1 VSGLCRFRVT
11 LGAAVLA
18 ALAVNFAVGAIM
30 IFGTIPRLHHLA
42 AGQLP
47 FDLRPGGYDP
57 AEAHAL
63 LKALGDRGRDFYAH
77 VQLPIDMAY
86 PATYALSRGLL
97 LWWLTVRGRLSERPI
112 PLLGRL
118 SLMVLPVATAAF
130 DYRENAGIAAML
142 ADSPTAGGGLIAS
155 TSIMTQAKLALG
167 FATEVL
173 CVVLIVITAM
183 RWRRRVS
190 ARRPSI

>member
-1 VSGLCRFRVT
+1 MSGLARYRVT
-11 LGAAVLA
+11 LGAAVLV
-18 ALAVNFAVGAIM
+18 ALAVNFAIGAIM

-57 AEAHAL
+57 ADAHSL
-63 LKALGDRGRDFYAH
+63 LNALGDRGRALYSR
-77 VQLPIDMAY
+77 VQLPIDMVY
-86 PATYALSRGLL
+86 PATYALSRALL
-97 LWWLTVRGRLSERPI
+97 LWWLTVQGRLSERPV

-118 SLMVLPVATAAF
+118 SLMALPVATAAF

-142 ADSPTAGGGLIAS
+142 ADGSAAGGDLIAS

-173 CVVLIVITAM
+173 CVVLIVIAAM

-190 ARRPSI
+190 ARRPSV